1 MPTRAVFLTMLKSC
15 SVQHFKNVKLSRETL
30 IYRSVTYFL
39 AESVTFANP
48 NLISIECDKSR
59 TILMTI
65 ANQDKQRKDQR
76 KLSRVCPVLTR
87 RKKLS

>member
-1 MPTRAVFLTMLKSC
+1 MPTRAVLLTMIKSC

-48 NLISIECDKSR
+48 NF
-59 TILMTI
+59 
-65 ANQDKQRKDQR
+65 NFN
-76 KLSRVCPVLTR
+76 
-87 RKKLS
+87 

>member
-59 TILMTI
+59 TKLMTI
-65 ANQDKQRKDQR
+65 ANQDKQKDQR